1 MARPFL
7 LVQCSHTI
15 KYGWKEGCKYNLAR
29 WPGRRRGRFG
39 EQLAIFAV
47 VEGLSLG
54 QEKTDTHRNER
65 LAQGLSLNGRVRIEA

>member
-15 KYGWKEGCKYNLAR
+15 KYGWKEGCKCNLAR
-29 WPGRRRGRFG
+29 WPGRRRGRFD

-54 QEKTDTHRNER
+54 
-65 LAQGLSLNGRVRIEA
+65 